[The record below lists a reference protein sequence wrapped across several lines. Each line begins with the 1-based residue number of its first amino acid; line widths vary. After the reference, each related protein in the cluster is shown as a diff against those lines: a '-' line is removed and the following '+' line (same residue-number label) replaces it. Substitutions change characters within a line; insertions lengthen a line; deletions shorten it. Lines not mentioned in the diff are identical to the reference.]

1 MSLKA
6 LRKEESPSNETFEIH
21 EFKHDGF
28 VFSVS
33 FSNDGRLLATGD
45 RAMKRLLVLVEYE
58 LVCRGALELYY
69 DGFVLIRG

>member
-45 RAMKRLLVLVEYE
+45 SANKTTI
-58 LVCRGALELYY
+58 Y
-69 DGFVLIRG
+69 DVKGD

>member
-1 MSLKA
+1 VSLKA

-45 RAMKRLLVLVEYE
+45 
-58 LVCRGALELYY
+58 
-69 DGFVLIRG
+69 